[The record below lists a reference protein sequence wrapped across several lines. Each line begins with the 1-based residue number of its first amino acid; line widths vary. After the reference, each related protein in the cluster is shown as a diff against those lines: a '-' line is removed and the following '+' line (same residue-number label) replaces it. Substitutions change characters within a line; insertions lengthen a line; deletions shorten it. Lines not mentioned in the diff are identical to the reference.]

1 MINPDYQVTEI
12 ETLFFEYLKKEVGD
26 FDVIE
31 SLSQIRGGNEA
42 YLYRF
47 HVKGISGMDKPQ
59 VLRLF
64 PSFYG
69 KEKANWEA
77 MIQNLLYERGVPVPR
92 AFLSSQDMD
101 ILGGSFLVMDFVE
114 GETIDPGDDP
124 EVLKLAARTQAKLH
138 ELDGKPI
145 SNAIRALGHSEIS
158 HSITG
163 RLNWLLDRAK
173 KYPQLSEIF
182 SWVVDNMPSLPEKL
196 SVVHGDFHAMNLL
209 IDEGEV
215 VAILDW
221 SGFIIG
227 DPMAGL
233 GWTLGIT
240 LATVPNNVPKVL
252 INDLIQNYLTEYGT
266 YMPIDNERLNYFVV
280 FRLAMALVEGLDG
293 QEWWTQP
300 YIVQN
305 ILNEV
310 ESRTGINV
318 KRQTY

>member
-1 MINPDYQVTEI
+1 MINPDYQIKDI
-12 ETLFFEYLKKEVGD
+12 ETRFFKYLKQEEGD
-26 FDVIE
+26 FEVIE
-31 SLSQIRGGNEA
+31 SLSQIKGGNEA

-47 HVKGISGMDKPQ
+47 QVKGIKGMEKTQ

-69 KEKANWEA
+69 HEKASWEA

-92 AFLSSQDMD
+92 AFLASQDMD
-101 ILGGSFLVMDFVE
+101 VLGGSFLVMEFIE

-124 EVLKLAARTQAKLH
+124 EVLKLVARTQAKLH

-145 SNAIRALGHSEIS
+145 SDAILALGHSEHS
-158 HSITG
+158 HSTTG
-163 RLNWLLDRAK
+163 RLNWILERAK
-173 KYPQLSEIF
+173 KYPQLTEIF
-182 SWVVDNMPSLPEKL
+182 SWVVENMPPLPEKL
-196 SVVHGDFHAMNLL
+196 SVVHGDFHARNLL
-209 IDEGEV
+209 INEGEV
-215 VAILDW
+215 AAILDW

-240 LATVPNNVPKVL
+240 LATAPNNIPKT
-252 INDLIQNYLTEYGT
+252 IIDDLIQKYLTEYET
-266 YMPIDNERLNYFVV
+266 YIPIDYDKLNYFVV

-300 YIVQN
+300 HIVQN
-305 ILNEV
+305 ILSEI
-310 ESRTGINV
+310 EERTGIKV
-318 KRQTY
+318 IMC